1 MIWLWVVLAGCA
13 AHVPPAVFG
22 LPLEPPT
29 MPEGPVVE
37 AAPTDAGA
45 VVSLLAGELAPGDGV
60 LLPPVVLADLR
71 WRAEG
76 LGPYWQTVAETCHDA
91 RALDRGVAEAEATR
105 RWQYGEDVRR
115 ELRVVRAAGSAAF
128 VGGVVLGALAVGLAP

>member
-1 MIWLWVVLAGCA
+1 MALWAVLAGCA
-13 AHVPPAVFG
+13 VHAPPAVFT
-22 LPLEPPT
+22 LPVPAVEAPAGPT
-29 MPEGPVVE
+29 LE

-45 VVSLLAGELAPGDGV
+45 VVSLLAGETAPGDGV

-76 LGPYWQTVAETCHDA
+76 LGPYWRTVAETCRDGRVMD
-91 RALDRGVAEAEATR
+91 RAIAEAEATR
-105 RWQYGEDVRR
+105 RWQYGDELRG

-128 VGGVVLGALAVGLAP
+128 IGGVLLGALAVGMVP